1 MMHLVLIIV
10 CLFQAVKGQ
19 GSYSLE
25 GPGINVSS
33 RNRPLHLQSAAAV
46 EGADELADIGQV
58 HGGCDVVTVR
68 GYKVMIG
75 LNLILKKHI

>member
-1 MMHLVLIIV
+1 MMHLVLIIA
-10 CLFQAVKGQ
+10 CLFQAIKGQ

-46 EGADELADIGQV
+46 EGAEELADIGQV

-75 LNLILKKHI
+75 LDLILKKHI